1 VGPIGDVAG
10 SVGDRLAEWRS
21 LQIGDLLFRHWEL
34 ARLALV
40 GIFALSLVGLAAR
53 YAIGRKP
60 GRKGIGLAAMLPDIQ
75 RSPFSIVRHV
85 TIVLFLLGL
94 PFFIVA
100 LADPYT
106 SLTRQEVSYP
116 GRRIGLVIDASSSMM
131 EPFKAER
138 LGVSAPSNATFFT
151 AVAAAQSFV
160 RQRIKGRYRDLMA
173 LIEFGDEAYVIT
185 PFTNDYDNILLSI
198 SLIDDLTEFN
208 KFPDQGTTIGL
219 ALNQGV
225 KLFRA
230 FDFLN
235 AAGNLMVVFSDG
247 QDTKVKGPRLG
258 GSSVDEIMAGA
269 AAAKVPIYF
278 IRTVYNQQMGRAFTD
293 SIWKP
298 AVERTGGRF
307 YAAADENAILTAI
320 HDIDKVAGGKID
332 IRQYSAERPRFAS
345 YLVIA
350 LGFWSAAALLTLTVP
365 YFRKF
370 P

>member
-1 VGPIGDVAG
+1 VVTLGDLAK
-10 SVGDRLAEWRS
+10 SLGDRFAEWQS
-21 LQIGDLLFRHWEL
+21 LRVGDLLFRHWDT
-34 ARLALV
+34 ARLAL
-40 GIFALSLVGLAAR
+40 IALLAVSLGALVARQAIGRRPGRSGVGLAA
-53 YAIGRKP
+53 I
-60 GRKGIGLAAMLPDIQ
+60 LPDIR
-75 RSPFSIVRHV
+75 RSPLSFVRHLTV
-85 TIVLFLLGL
+85 ILFLLGL

-138 LGVSAPSNATFFT
+138 LGASAPSNATFFT
-151 AVAAAQSFV
+151 AVAAAESFI
-160 RQRIKGRYRDLMA
+160 RQRIKGKYRDLMA

-208 KFPDQGTTIGL
+208 KFPDQGTTIGV

-298 AVERTGGRF
+298 AIERTGGRF
-307 YAAADENAILTAI
+307 YAAADESAILTAI
-320 HDIDKVAGGKID
+320 RDIDKVAGGKIE
-332 IRQYSAERPRFAS
+332 IKQYSAERPRYAP
-345 YLVIA
+345 YAVIA
-350 LGFWSAAALLTLTVP
+350 LAFWSAALLLTLTMP